1 MKTIFQYFEN
11 STYINNYLSLFR
23 LFSASIECLSS
34 YKTTDEV
41 MCDFNLTNNG
51 ESAYSVLKWNTPL
64 NDLALD
70 GLTVSRDGE
79 ELSPQGIRMKRE
91 DPAASDFLTIA
102 PGETVSSKFDL
113 SSEYDTTKAAEYTV
127 AVDLYLEY
135 VKGSVGSPEE
145 SELFYLSAPD
155 VSFQVA

>member
-1 MKTIFQYFEN
+1 
-11 STYINNYLSLFR
+11 
-23 LFSASIECLSS
+23 
-34 YKTTDEV
+34 
-41 MCDFNLTNNG
+41 MCNFTLTNNG

-91 DPAASDFLTIA
+91 DPAASNFLTIA

-113 SSEYDTTKAAEYTV
+113 SSEYNTTEAAEYTV
-127 AVDLYLEY
+127 AVHLYLEY
-135 VKGSVGSPEE
+135 VKGSVGNPEE
-145 SELFYLSAPD
+145 SELFYLSSPD

>member
-1 MKTIFQYFEN
+1 
-11 STYINNYLSLFR
+11 
-23 LFSASIECLSS
+23 
-34 YKTTDEV
+34 
-41 MCDFNLTNNG
+41 MCNFTLTNNG

-91 DPAASDFLTIA
+91 DPAASDFLTIV

-113 SSEYDTTKAAEYTV
+113 SSEYDTNWGMI
-127 AVDLYLEY
+127 
-135 VKGSVGSPEE
+135 KGFVQIK
-145 SELFYLSAPD
+145 LLID
-155 VSFQVA
+155 VCCIIFMN